1 MNSFKDYSTYLP
13 TVAATESNYK
23 AVRSTYLPT
32 YLPTKMKLNCLIIV
46 IIVQFCAAS
55 KNDANLRR
63 LKDWFKN
70 VTDPTFECPPTS
82 GKKSDPEVG
91 ANILAVV
98 DCDDV
103 GARPEFKFKV
113 IKLVF
118 WYFLGHSISL
128 CLY

>member
-1 MNSFKDYSTYLP
+1 
-13 TVAATESNYK
+13 
-23 AVRSTYLPT
+23 
-32 YLPTKMKLNCLIIV
+32 MKLNCLIIV

-118 WYFLGHSISL
+118 LVFFGAFYISL
-128 CLY
+128 PLLVRIVFVFGRRPKTEELHKLLFLFQL